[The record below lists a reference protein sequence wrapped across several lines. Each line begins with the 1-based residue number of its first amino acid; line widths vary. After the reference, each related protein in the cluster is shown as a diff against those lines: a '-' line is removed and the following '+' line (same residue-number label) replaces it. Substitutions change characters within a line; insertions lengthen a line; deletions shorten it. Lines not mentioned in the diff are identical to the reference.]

1 MLLKLQGGEP
11 LYLQVYRAL
20 CRAIEDGRFQP
31 SNRLPGTRTLA
42 RDLGVSRT
50 VVLQAFA
57 QLESEGITASSP
69 GSGTFVSDRYSQEY
83 AAAIPLKAARIPRDP
98 PASDL
103 PAPSPWA
110 LSAYKEVPL
119 ASSPVTTPAGTLD
132 FTDLKIFQ
140 DAAGTRQ
147 WRHVLLE
154 AMQDRRNLPQDF
166 LGLREL
172 RVALS
177 LELRQE
183 RGLQVDPDDILI
195 VAGIQ
200 QARDLVTR
208 VLVQPGMVVG
218 IEDPGYRGIRATF
231 RAAGARV
238 VACAVGGAGLDVEQ
252 HADEL
257 AEAKLIY
264 VMPSQQFPTGTVMS
278 EDLRH
283 RLLNWACQQGAY
295 IIEDDFEPEHRLV
308 STSSPPLYVLDRR
321 QQVIYVG
328 AFAREFF
335 PALRMAYVIAPPGL
349 RQYLVAAKWVAD
361 RGAGFL
367 LQRVLARYLAAGDYQ
382 RNLRRLFVLL
392 AAKRETLVDSLHQH
406 FGRHAT
412 VSGGTASG
420 VLLVHFAELP
430 RDRTNA
436 LVSCAADN
444 GVRIASAH
452 VYYDNPP
459 PHVTLLLRYAHVPPG
474 RIDEATRRLA
484 AGFYK
489 LCDELSVGRQR
500 TSTAAGARETRRL
513 SAFAAPA

>member
-1 MLLKLQGGEP
+1 MLLKLEGGEP

-20 CRAIEDGRFQP
+20 CRAIGDGRFQP

-57 QLESEGITASSP
+57 QLESEGITTSNP
-69 GSGTFVSDRYSQEY
+69 GSGTFVNDRYSKEY
-83 AAAIPLKAARIPRDP
+83 AASTTSKVARILPSP
-98 PASDL
+98 PAIDL

-110 LSAYKEVPL
+110 LSACKEVPL
-119 ASSPVTTPAGTLD
+119 ASSPVTALDGMLD

-140 DAAGTRQ
+140 DATGARQ

-154 AMQDRRNLPQDF
+154 AMQDRSNLPQDF

-177 LELRQE
+177 LELRHE

-231 RAAGARV
+231 RASGARV
-238 VACAVGGAGLDVEQ
+238 VACAVGNAGLNVEQ

-264 VMPSQQFPTGTVMS
+264 VMPSQQFPTGTAMS
-278 EDLRH
+278 EDQRH
-283 RLLNWACQQGAY
+283 RLLNWAYQRGAY

-335 PALRMAYVIAPPGL
+335 PTLRLAYVIAPPGL
-349 RQYLVAAKWVAD
+349 RQYLIAAKWVAD

-382 RNLRRLFVLL
+382 RNLRRLFMLL
-392 AAKRETLVDSLHQH
+392 AAKRETLVHSLHQH
-406 FGRHAT
+406 FGRRVV
-412 VSGGTASG
+412 VSGGAASG

-436 LVSCAADN
+436 LVSCAAEN

-484 AGFYK
+484 VAFHK

-500 TSTAAGARETRRL
+500 TSAAAGIHETGHL